1 MADYFA
7 QHDEEPVINKQSQ
20 SKLDDLAHQNE
31 REILNNVDI
40 NFLFAKG
47 YGLVDSL
54 IDMNRVY
61 LVMLKIKEL
70 ARQQAVEGSKDI
82 NYDYLVNYLQTLDD
96 DS

>member
-1 MADYFA
+1 
-7 QHDEEPVINKQSQ
+7 
-20 SKLDDLAHQNE
+20 
-31 REILNNVDI
+31 LNNVDI

-70 ARQQAVEGSKDI
+70 AR
-82 NYDYLVNYLQTLDD
+82 
-96 DS
+96 